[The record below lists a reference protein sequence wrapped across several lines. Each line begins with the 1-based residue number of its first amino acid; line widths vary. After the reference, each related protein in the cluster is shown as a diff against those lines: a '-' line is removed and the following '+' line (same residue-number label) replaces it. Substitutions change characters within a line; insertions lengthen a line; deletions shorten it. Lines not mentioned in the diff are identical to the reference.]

1 MNIIH
6 RFVCNSEIRPIETPP
21 ACQADAGSLWLRPST
36 VSAQRRNSI
45 KNRVL
50 AELACV
56 VFLLSSISF
65 SQKVVTATANIPFEF
80 WAVGQKFAA
89 GEYFFDSGFPGS
101 TSIHREGTKSTVAVP
116 IIPYGDPVKKEDAR
130 VVFVLRDGQILPG
143 GVLGCLGPTSGHH
156 RIRASRTNKY
166 RRASSTAHLSVDCAV
181 IRKISAPFC
190 AYVSAGV
197 LFTVKYRKYRRSA
210 LLVSGLG

>member
-6 RFVCNSEIRPIETPP
+6 RFVWNSEIRPIETPP

-89 GEYFFDSGFPGS
+89 GEYIFDSGFPGS

-130 VVFVLRDGQILPG
+130 VVFVLRDGRYYLVEFW
-143 GVLGCLGPTSGHH
+143 GVLDRRVVTTEFAHRGQTSTGE
-156 RIRASRTNKY
+156 RQVQLIY
-166 RRASSTAHLSVDCAV
+166 
-181 IRKISAPFC
+181 P
-190 AYVSAGV
+190 
-197 LFTVKYRKYRRSA
+197 
-210 LLVSGLG
+210 